1 MEFLLGS
8 LTIIIAAIYKLLTAI
23 PTWAVAMAY
32 MFRML
37 QKKIDKRTDEAEDRR
52 SLMQENLE
60 NQMEMQFIVLKKKID
75 EIRDAIV
82 PRRLVDGM
90 DTSLD
95 KVFDGSWE

>member
-23 PTWAVAMAY
+23 PTWAVAIAY

-37 QKKIDKRTDEAEDRR
+37 QKKIDKLTDEAEDRR

-60 NQMEMQFIVLKKKID
+60 NQLEMQFIVLKKKMD
-75 EIRDAIV
+75 DIRDVIV
-82 PRRLVDGM
+82 PRRAVNAL
-90 DTSLD
+90 DT
-95 KVFDGSWE
+95 